1 MRSLSLNRSVLF
13 PLIFLSSCFF
23 QLSVTDWRCKV
34 AAEGHIK
41 AARGSDS
48 SSSHGRL
55 QTPERGRTL
64 MKRTRSSSFL
74 TPRVSPSSLTGDR
87 NQQPAQSRATQ
98 VQEHRTEE
106 TRTHRY
112 VRFLFLWTIFK
123 MEFYLYNHNNIDL
136 KALLYY
142 CVVKMQQ

>member
-64 MKRTRSSSFL
+64 MKRVLHHFSLLESLPAHSQQIEISSQLRVEPHRSKSTAQRKHGHTDMFDFCFCGPFL
-74 TPRVSPSSLTGDR
+74 RWNFIRIITTTLT
-87 NQQPAQSRATQ
+87 SR
-98 VQEHRTEE
+98 
-106 TRTHRY
+106 
-112 VRFLFLWTIFK
+112 RFYIIVW
-123 MEFYLYNHNNIDL
+123 
-136 KALLYY
+136 
-142 CVVKMQQ
+142 